1 MDNLRVIKEFIVDR
15 GFTFM
20 IFGISAAAAGVLM
33 YAFVNTPRYAATLF
47 PKAAVGLA
55 ILGFTTYLVGR
66 VSVGMQRNNNKRKA
80 MELISRHND
89 ESFEPPPPENDG
101 KSGAQ

>member
-1 MDNLRVIKEFIVDR
+1 MGIINAIKGFVADR

-33 YAFVNTPRYAATLF
+33 YYFVNTPRYAATIF

-55 ILGFTTYLVGR
+55 ILGFAAYFVGR
-66 VSVGMQRNNNKRKA
+66 VSVGMQHKANKRKA
-80 MELISRHND
+80 AELISRRGD
-89 ESFEPPPPENDG
+89 DSFEPPPPPNDG

>member
-1 MDNLRVIKEFIVDR
+1 MGIISAIKEFIAYR

-20 IFGISAAAAGVLM
+20 LFGISAAAAGVVA
-33 YAFVNTPRYAATLF
+33 YAFLNTPRYAATIF

-55 ILGFTTYLVGR
+55 ILGFATYMIGR
-66 VSVGMQRNNNKRKA
+66 VSLGMQRSDNKRKA
-80 MELISRHND
+80 RELLSKRDD
-89 ESFEPPPPENDG
+89 ESFEPPPENNG